1 MKTKVKCP
9 KCKEEVILDISKCV
23 DELGEV
29 HCCPKCGFQFRWVE
43 K

>member
-1 MKTKVKCP
+1 MTKVKCP
-9 KCKEEVILDISKCV
+9 KCGKEVVIDIAKCV

-29 HCCPKCGFQFRWVE
+29 HKCPKCGFVFRYVE